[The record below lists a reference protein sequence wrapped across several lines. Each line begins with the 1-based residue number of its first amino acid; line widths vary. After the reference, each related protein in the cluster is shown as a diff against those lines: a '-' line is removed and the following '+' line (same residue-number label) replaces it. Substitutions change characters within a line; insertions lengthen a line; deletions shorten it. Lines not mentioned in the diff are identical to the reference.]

1 MTRERRAVILPVVL
15 MILVLLGLLVAM
27 FSFRVNADVAAT
39 QAIAF
44 RTQTRLAAEAG
55 VDRVKL
61 LLRTARFDVD
71 QWYNNPDQLHRI
83 IVWMEDGDRGI
94 WGTNDEFNE
103 PRMAYRFSIVA
114 DDPTDFE
121 DLVRFGIT
129 DEASKLNI
137 NVASDTQLLAL
148 VQRALGN
155 ETEQAD
161 PKEIVDAIIDWRDAD
176 HTPRGEAGDTE
187 GIYYRLLPK
196 PYRVKNAPFDT
207 VEELLLVKG
216 VTPELLYGED
226 YDRNGLLTRNE
237 DDGEETFP
245 DDNEDG
251 ALNQGLYPYLTVF
264 SSEENVSNANRPR
277 VYLLNGDAT
286 ELEAQL
292 AASFPDD
299 PSLVEFVVKATRPRQ
314 PAGGNPEN
322 GGEAGGSPENEG
334 NPPGEPEGGGPEGA
348 SGGPEEAGNGP
359 PSGGGSS
366 GGAAQPPP
374 IVSPASLLK
383 DQTIGE
389 EVVRSPLTI
398 EDLPRLMDLTTVV
411 PADQRTTAG
420 LININTAPRPV
431 LSLLP
436 GLSEEKVDTILGV
449 RDRLAPDS
457 KKTTAWLATEGLLDL
472 ETYEALSP
480 YITARGQQFTIE
492 SLGYGDHIG
501 MVTRLQVVV
510 DIVGPIVETVYYR
523 DVTYVGGHFPIRE
536 EDLER
541 VRAR

>member
-1 MTRERRAVILPVVL
+1 MIRRRAVILPVVL
-15 MILVLLGLLVAM
+15 LILVLLGLLVAM
-27 FSFRVNADVAAT
+27 FSFRVSADVAST

-55 VDRVKL
+55 VDRVKM

-71 QWYNNPDQLHRI
+71 QWYDNPDDLHRI
-83 IVWMEDGDRGI
+83 IVWMEDGDRAT
-94 WGTNDEFNE
+94 WGTNDEFSE

-114 DDPTDFE
+114 DNPTDYE

-129 DEASKLNI
+129 DEASKLNL
-137 NVASDTQLLAL
+137 NKASEKQLLTL
-148 VQRALGN
+148 VRHALGDDA
-155 ETEQAD
+155 EAAD
-161 PKEIVDAIIDWRDAD
+161 PFEIVNAIIDWRDTD

-187 GIYYRLLPK
+187 GIYYRFLPK
-196 PYRVKNAPFDT
+196 PYRVKNAPYDT

-216 VTPELLYGED
+216 VTAELLYGED
-226 YDRNGLLTRNE
+226 FDRNGLLTRNE
-237 DDGEETFP
+237 DDGDETFP

-277 VYLLNGDAT
+277 VYLLNEDAT

-292 AASFPDD
+292 AASFPDE
-299 PSLVEFVVKATRPRQ
+299 PSLVDFIVKATRPRQ
-314 PAGGNPEN
+314 PSGGNTGNE
-322 GGEAGGSPENEG
+322 GEGDSNPENEG
-334 NPPGEPEGGGPEGA
+334 DPPGESGEGDPEGEGGGPEGA
-348 SGGPEEAGNGP
+348 GNGP
-359 PSGGGSS
+359 STGGVRN
-366 GGAAQPPP
+366 GGQAQPPP

-383 DQTIGE
+383 AQTIDGNL
-389 EVVRSPLTI
+389 VGSPLS
-398 EDLPRLMDLTTVV
+398 EVDLPRLMDLTTVL
-411 PADQRTTAG
+411 PAEQQTVAG
-420 LININTAPRPV
+420 LINVNTAPRLV
-431 LSLLP
+431 LSLVP
-436 GLSEEKVDTILGV
+436 GLSEEHVDGIIGL

-457 KKTTAWLATEGLLDL
+457 KMTTAWLVVEGLLDL
-472 ETYEALSP
+472 ETYEAVSP

-492 SLGYGDHIG
+492 SLGYGDLIG

-510 DIVGPIVETVYYR
+510 DMVGPIVETVYYR